1 MTFLFDSLAVFCSQ
15 VLFFTGAWIFFM
27 KRLFKDYEVRHVM
40 VQLIFSITLTLSCT
54 MFELIIFEILGFL
67 DSSSRYFFW
76 YLMLYLLLFVV
87 IVLNPFYIGYYCVS
101 NIRYV
106 RADYVRRLTILTW
119 LIFLGVF
126 WKIGDPFP
134 INHPNQGF
142 FSIESL
148 VSRIGVIGVTVMAL
162 LSGFGAVNYP
172 YSSMKY
178 FMRDVSESDV
188 TSIEKR
194 LIQTM
199 DMIVMRKKR
208 IAIAKKQRAHP
219 KGDPA
224 GGKKGIWDIL
234 ASVRGDR
241 TSENINQL
249 KLEIDGLEEMSRQLF
264 LEVHENRNMLERIEW
279 SKTWKGIYFNF
290 LGYIFSGY
298 CLWKIFI
305 CTINIVFDRVGKKDP
320 VTRGIE
326 IAVHWMGWDFDV
338 NFWSQQISFYLVGC
352 IVVTSIRGLLL
363 TLTKFFNRM
372 SSSKSSNVIV
382 LVMAQ
387 IMGMYFVSSVLL
399 LRMNMPVQYRTI
411 ITQVL
416 GALQFNFYHRWF
428 DVIFLVSALGSIVTL
443 YLAHKPP
450 VRDNMM

>member
-1 MTFLFDSLAVFCSQ
+1 MTFLFDSTVVFSSQ
-15 VLFFTGAWIFFM
+15 VLFFVGAWIFFM
-27 KRLFKDYEVRHVM
+27 KKLFKDYEVRHVM

-54 MFELIIFEILGFL
+54 MFELIIFEILDFL
-67 DSSSRYFFW
+67 DSSSRYFYW

-87 IVLNPFYIGYYCVS
+87 IVLNPFYIGYYCIS

-106 RADYVRRLTILTW
+106 RPDYIKHLTLLTW
-119 LIFLGVF
+119 LIFLAIF

-134 INHPNQGF
+134 INHPNQNF

-178 FMRDVSESDV
+178 FMRDVSEADV
-188 TSIEKR
+188 LNIEKR

-199 DMIVMRKKR
+199 DMIVIRKKR
-208 IAIAKKQRAHP
+208 IAIIKKQYSQEKVNSAS
-219 KGDPA
+219 
-224 GGKKGIWDIL
+224 KKGLWGML
-234 ASVRGDR
+234 YSVTGTREN
-241 TSENINQL
+241 ENINQL
-249 KLEIDGLEEMSRQLF
+249 KLEIDGLEEVSRQLF
-264 LEVHENRNMLERIEW
+264 LEAHENRNMLERIEW

-326 IAVHWMGWDFDV
+326 IAVHWMGFDFDV

-372 SSSKSSNVIV
+372 SSSKSSNIIV
-382 LVMAQ
+382 LVLAQ

-399 LRMNMPVQYRTI
+399 LRMNMPVQYRII

-450 VRDNMM
+450 VKDNMI